1 MVLTLWVLTVL
12 ILTALLGASKLSLSK
27 PILLNPRIHPHMA
40 MRMNELEELVEI
52 LRKRTRRIEH
62 AKAEDRK
69 TAWEAYDIILE
80 IYKHLADSGLLKDKP
95 EQEEVPQPMRF
106 EPVNG

>member
-1 MVLTLWVLTVL
+1 M
-12 ILTALLGASKLSLSK
+12 LLLVTIAVASLAQKQ
-27 PILLNPRIHPHMA
+27 PVLLNPRIHPHIA

-52 LRKRTRRIEH
+52 LRKRTRSCQYAR
-62 AKAEDRK
+62 AENRK

-80 IYKHLADSGLLKDKP
+80 IYQHLADSGLLKERPKP
-95 EQEEVPQPMRF
+95 EEKEVTKPMRF